1 MCDQDDSRGMMR
13 GFYRLLMVVLCSVL
27 VIGTAT
33 AASAQNKEREKK
45 NSRERLTARERIEM
59 GKKVS
64 ITRIIKSD
72 DPRLMFDEGY
82 KYYQSEKRNNWSKA
96 YTLFDA
102 VQHYYTGTRTED
114 SVMFFRARCK
124 FKERD
129 YEEATTLLDEYR
141 HKYGGGSSPFIED
154 AEGMYALCYY
164 YMSPDPKHDQ
174 TITSQAIIT
183 ITEFMSR
190 YPQSSR
196 LEDFGNIITELT
208 QRLHDKA
215 YINAYTYYKIGR
227 HKSAIVAFRNALKKY
242 PESTH
247 REEIM
252 YYIVK
257 SGYELAHY
265 SIEEKQ
271 TDRYMAM
278 LDSYYSF
285 IAEYP
290 ESKHAR
296 ELNRLAK
303 TAKDYLE
310 KNNKENL

>member
-1 MCDQDDSRGMMR
+1 M
-13 GFYRLLMVVLCSVL
+13 LVVCAIFI
-27 VIGTAT
+27 IGTAS
-33 AASAQNKEREKK
+33 AASTQKDKNEKEKTRK
-45 NSRERLTARERIEM
+45 RLTARERIEL
-59 GKKVS
+59 GKPVS
-64 ITRIIKSD
+64 ITRIIKSGD
-72 DPRLMFDEGY
+72 ARLMFDEAY
-82 KYYQSEKRNNWSKA
+82 KYYTKEKKNSWTKA
-96 YTLFDA
+96 FQLFDA

-141 HKYGGGSSPFIED
+141 HKYGGGTSPFIED

-164 YMSPDPKHDQ
+164 YMSPEPRHDQ
-174 TITSQAIIT
+174 TITAQAIIT

-190 YPQSSR
+190 YPQSTR
-196 LEDFGNIITELT
+196 LDDFRNIITELT

-215 YINAYTYYKIGR
+215 FINAYTYYKIGR

-242 PESTH
+242 PDSTH
-247 REEIM
+247 REELM

-257 SGYELAHY
+257 SGYELARD

-285 IAEYP
+285 IAEFP
-290 ESKHAR
+290 ESKHVK
-296 ELNRLAK
+296 ELNRLSKA
-303 TAKDYLE
+303 AKDYLE

>member
-1 MCDQDDSRGMMR
+1 
-13 GFYRLLMVVLCSVL
+13 MVVVCSVL
-27 VIGTAT
+27 VIGTT
-33 AASAQNKEREKK
+33 SAAPSSEEKK
-45 NSRERLTARERIEM
+45 AESKRLTARERIEM
-59 GKKVS
+59 GKKVG
-64 ITRIIKSD
+64 IPRIIKSGD
-72 DPRLMFDEGY
+72 ARLMFDEGY
-82 KYYQSEKRNNWSKA
+82 KYYESGKKNSWSKA
-96 YTLFDA
+96 YMLFDA

-141 HKYGGGSSPFIED
+141 HKYGGGDSPFIED
-154 AEGMYALCYY
+154 AEGMYALCHY
-164 YMSPDPKHDQ
+164 YMSPEPRHDQ
-174 TITSQAIIT
+174 SITAQAIVI

-190 YPQSSR
+190 YPESTR
-196 LEDFGNIITELT
+196 LKDFGNIIEELT

-215 YINAYTYYKIGR
+215 FINAYTYYKIGR

-242 PESTH
+242 PESSH
-247 REEIM
+247 REELM
-252 YYIVK
+252 YYVVK
-257 SGYELAHY
+257 SGYELAQN

-285 IAEYP
+285 IAEFP
-290 ESKHAR
+290 ESKHVK
-296 ELNRLAK
+296 ELNRLSKA
-303 TAKDYLE
+303 AKDYLE

>member
-1 MCDQDDSRGMMR
+1 M
-13 GFYRLLMVVLCSVL
+13 FIVV
-27 VIGTAT
+27 TAV
-33 AASAQNKEREKK
+33 AAPAQNEGPEKK
-45 NSRERLTARERIEM
+45 SSRKRLTARERMEM

-64 ITRIIKSD
+64 ITRIIKSGD
-72 DPRLMFDEGY
+72 ARLMFDEAY
-82 KYYQSEKRNNWSKA
+82 KYYTKEKGSSWTKA
-96 YTLFDA
+96 FQLFDA

-129 YEEATTLLDEYR
+129 YEAATTLLDEYR
-141 HKYGGGSSPFIED
+141 HRYGGGDSPFIED

-183 ITEFMSR
+183 ISEFMSR

-242 PESTH
+242 PESSH

-257 SGYELAHY
+257 SGYELAHN

-296 ELNRLAK
+296 ELNRLSKA
-303 TAKDYLE
+303 AKDYLE

>member
-1 MCDQDDSRGMMR
+1 MEATDRLTNDDSTGMLK
-13 GFYRLLMVVLCSVL
+13 GLYRLLAVVLCSVF
-27 VIGTAT
+27 VIGTA
-33 AASAQNKEREKK
+33 SAFPERK
-45 NSRERLTARERIEM
+45 SARERIEM
-59 GKKVS
+59 GKKVGVA
-64 ITRIIKSD
+64 RIIKSGD
-72 DPRLMFDEGY
+72 ARLMFDEGY
-82 KYYQSEKRNNWSKA
+82 KYYTMEKKNTWSKA
-96 YTLFDA
+96 YQLFDA
-102 VQHYYTGTRTED
+102 VQHHFTGTQTED

-129 YEEATTLLDEYR
+129 YEEATTLLNEYR
-141 HKYGGGSSPFIED
+141 HKYGGGNSPFIED
-154 AEGMYALCYY
+154 AEGMYALCFY
-164 YMSPDPKHDQ
+164 YMSPEPRHDQ

-190 YPQSSR
+190 YPESTR
-196 LEDFGNIITELT
+196 LEDFGNIIVELT

-215 YINAYTYYKIGR
+215 FINAYTYYKIGR

-242 PESTH
+242 PDSSH
-247 REEIM
+247 REELM

-257 SGYELAHY
+257 SGYELAHN

-285 IAEYP
+285 IAEFP
-290 ESKHAR
+290 ESKYVK
-296 ELNRLAK
+296 ELTRLSKA
-303 TAKDYLE
+303 AKDYLE

>member
-1 MCDQDDSRGMMR
+1 MM
-13 GFYRLLMVVLCSVL
+13 LLCSMFIV
-27 VIGTAT
+27 VT
-33 AASAQNKEREKK
+33 ASAAPMQDEGDQSETTRKK
-45 NSRERLTARERIEM
+45 LTARERLEM

-64 ITRIIKSD
+64 IARIIKSGD
-72 DPRLMFDEGY
+72 ARLMYEEGC
-82 KYYQSEKRNNWSKA
+82 KYYAKEKGSSWTKA
-96 YTLFDA
+96 YQLFDA
-102 VQHYYTGTRTED
+102 VQHYYIGTRTED
-114 SVMFFRARCK
+114 SVMFYRARCK
-124 FKERD
+124 FKDRD

-141 HKYGGGSSPFIED
+141 HKYGGGDSPFIED

-190 YPQSSR
+190 YPNSTR
-196 LEDFGNIITELT
+196 LDDFRNIIKELT

-215 YINAYTYYKIGR
+215 YYNAYTYFKIGR

-242 PESTH
+242 PETTH
-247 REEIM
+247 REQIM

-257 SGYELAHY
+257 SAYELAHN
-265 SIEEKQ
+265 SIVEKQ

-290 ESKHAR
+290 ESKYVR
-296 ELNRLAK
+296 ELNRLSK
-303 TAKDYLE
+303 SAKDYLE

>member
-1 MCDQDDSRGMMR
+1 MM
-13 GFYRLLMVVLCSVL
+13 LLCAMF
-27 VIGTAT
+27 VIVT
-33 AASAQNKEREKK
+33 ASAAPTQNKGDEGKISRKK
-45 NSRERLTARERIEM
+45 LTARERMEM

-64 ITRIIKSD
+64 ITRIIKSGD
-72 DPRLMFDEGY
+72 ARLMFDEGY
-82 KYYQSEKRNNWSKA
+82 KYYCKGKGSSWTKA
-96 YTLFDA
+96 YQLFDA
-102 VQHYYTGTRTED
+102 VQHYFIGTRTED

-129 YEEATTLLDEYR
+129 YEAATTLLDEYR
-141 HKYGGGSSPFIED
+141 HKYGGGDSPFIED

-164 YMSPDPKHDQ
+164 YMAPDPKHDQ

-190 YPQSSR
+190 YPESAR
-196 LEDFGNIITELT
+196 LEDFGNIIKELT

-242 PESTH
+242 PDSNH

-257 SGYELAHY
+257 SGYELAHD

-278 LDSYYSF
+278 LDYYYSF

-290 ESKHAR
+290 ESKHAK
-296 ELNRLAK
+296 ELARLSKA
-303 TAKDYLE
+303 AKDYLE

>member
-1 MCDQDDSRGMMR
+1 MTKVFGRV
-13 GFYRLLMVVLCSVL
+13 LMLVVCAIFI
-27 VIGTAT
+27 IGTAS
-33 AASAQNKEREKK
+33 AASTQKEKNEKEK
-45 NSRERLTARERIEM
+45 TRKRLTARERIEQ
-59 GKKVS
+59 GKPVS
-64 ITRIIKSD
+64 ITRIIKSGD
-72 DPRLMFDEGY
+72 ARLMFDEAY
-82 KYYQSEKRNNWSKA
+82 KYYTKEKKNSWTKA
-96 YTLFDA
+96 YQLFDA

-129 YEEATTLLDEYR
+129 YEAATTLLDEYR
-141 HKYGGGSSPFIED
+141 HKYGGGTSPFIED

-164 YMSPDPKHDQ
+164 YMSPEPRHDQ
-174 TITSQAIIT
+174 TITAQAIIT

-190 YPQSSR
+190 YPNSSR
-196 LEDFGNIITELT
+196 LEDFRNIVSELV

-215 YINAYTYYKIGR
+215 FINAYTYYKIGR

-242 PESTH
+242 PDSSH
-247 REEIM
+247 REELM
-252 YYIVK
+252 YYVVK
-257 SGYELAHY
+257 SGYELAHN
-265 SIEEKQ
+265 SIEGKQ

-290 ESKHAR
+290 ESKHVK
-296 ELNRLAK
+296 ELTRLSKA
-303 TAKDYLE
+303 AKDYLE

>member
-1 MCDQDDSRGMMR
+1 MTRVFGR
-13 GFYRLLMVVLCSVL
+13 VLMLVVCAMFI
-27 VIGTAT
+27 IGTAS
-33 AASAQNKEREKK
+33 AASTKEGKDEKEK
-45 NSRERLTARERIEM
+45 TRKRLTARERIEQ
-59 GKKVS
+59 GKPVS
-64 ITRIIKSD
+64 ITRIIKSGD
-72 DPRLMFDEGY
+72 ARLMFDEAY
-82 KYYQSEKRNNWSKA
+82 KYYTKEKKNSWTKA
-96 YTLFDA
+96 FQLFDA

-141 HKYGGGSSPFIED
+141 HKYGGGTSPFIED

-164 YMSPDPKHDQ
+164 YMSPEPRHDQ
-174 TITSQAIIT
+174 TITAQAIIT

-190 YPQSSR
+190 YPQSTR
-196 LEDFGNIITELT
+196 LDDFRNIITELT

-227 HKSAIVAFRNALKKY
+227 HKSAIVAFRNALKRY
-242 PESTH
+242 PDSSH
-247 REEIM
+247 REELM

-257 SGYELAHY
+257 SGYELARD

-285 IAEYP
+285 IAEFP
-290 ESKHAR
+290 ESKHVK
-296 ELNRLAK
+296 ELNRLSK
-303 TAKDYLE
+303 IAKDYLE

>member
-1 MCDQDDSRGMMR
+1 
-13 GFYRLLMVVLCSVL
+13 MVALCSVL
-27 VIGTAT
+27 FIGTAT
-33 AASAQNKEREKK
+33 AASPSEKK
-45 NSRERLTARERIEM
+45 ESKRKRLTARERIEM
-59 GKKVS
+59 GKKVG
-64 ITRIIKSD
+64 ITRIIKSGD
-72 DPRLMFDEGY
+72 ARLMFDEGY
-82 KYYQSEKRNNWSKA
+82 KYYTSGKKNSWSKA
-96 YTLFDA
+96 YMLFDA
-102 VQHYYTGTRTED
+102 VQHYYPGTQTED

-141 HKYGGGSSPFIED
+141 HKYGGGDSPFIED

-164 YMSPDPKHDQ
+164 YMAPEPRHDQ
-174 TITSQAIIT
+174 TITAQAIII

-190 YPQSSR
+190 YPNSTR
-196 LEDFGNIITELT
+196 LDDFREIVAELT

-215 YINAYTYYKIGR
+215 FLNAYTYYKIGR

-242 PESTH
+242 PDSSH
-247 REEIM
+247 REELM
-252 YYIVK
+252 YYVVK
-257 SGYELAHY
+257 SGYELAQN
-265 SIEEKQ
+265 SIAKKQ

-290 ESKHAR
+290 ESKRVR
-296 ELNRLAK
+296 ELTRISKA
-303 TAKDYLE
+303 AKDYLE

>member
-1 MCDQDDSRGMMR
+1 M
-13 GFYRLLMVVLCSVL
+13 LVVCAIFI
-27 VIGTAT
+27 IGTAS
-33 AASAQNKEREKK
+33 AASTQKDKNEKEKTRK
-45 NSRERLTARERIEM
+45 RLTARERIEL
-59 GKKVS
+59 GKPVS
-64 ITRIIKSD
+64 ITRIIKSGD
-72 DPRLMFDEGY
+72 ARLMFDEAY
-82 KYYQSEKRNNWSKA
+82 KYYTKEKKNSWTKA
-96 YTLFDA
+96 FQLFDA

-141 HKYGGGSSPFIED
+141 HKYGGGTSPFIED

-164 YMSPDPKHDQ
+164 YMSPEPRHDQ
-174 TITSQAIIT
+174 TITAQAIIT

-190 YPQSSR
+190 YPQSTR
-196 LEDFGNIITELT
+196 LDDFRNIITELT

-215 YINAYTYYKIGR
+215 FINAYTYYKIGR

-242 PESTH
+242 PDSSH
-247 REEIM
+247 SEELM

-257 SGYELAHY
+257 SGYELARD

-285 IAEYP
+285 IAEFP
-290 ESKHAR
+290 ESKHVK
-296 ELNRLAK
+296 ELNRLSKA
-303 TAKDYLE
+303 AKDYLE